1 MKFFSQ
7 LVNCHLIGHPL
18 SLLNFDIFIP
28 KDFHQCVILLED
40 EMSMGTDKWETIIIK
55 RKVWALYEKMR
66 GVVLMIWH
74 LLEIELKEK
83 ASGVFSKI
91 QFMWKHFRIVVEKIR
106 KMICTVT
113 SQRQAVNTWCVQ
125 KDLNKSNLGSFNA
138 AILLPW
144 LSVFIL

>member
-28 KDFHQCVILLED
+28 KDFHQFVILLED

-66 GVVLMIWH
+66 GVVLMI
-74 LLEIELKEK
+74 
-83 ASGVFSKI
+83 
-91 QFMWKHFRIVVEKIR
+91 
-106 KMICTVT
+106 
-113 SQRQAVNTWCVQ
+113 
-125 KDLNKSNLGSFNA
+125 
-138 AILLPW
+138 
-144 LSVFIL
+144 